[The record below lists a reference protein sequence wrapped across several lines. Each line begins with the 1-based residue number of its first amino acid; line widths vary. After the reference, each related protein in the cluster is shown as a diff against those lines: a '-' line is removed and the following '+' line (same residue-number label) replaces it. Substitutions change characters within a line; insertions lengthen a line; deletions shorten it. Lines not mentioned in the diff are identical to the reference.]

1 MAPWLRVLASV
12 GEDLDSVAST
22 HVAAHNCLQLQ
33 FRGIRLYL

>member
-1 MAPWLRVLASV
+1 MAPWLRALVTV
-12 GEDLDSVAST
+12 REELDSVAST